1 MCSGFFMIS
10 DNNFDHELKH
20 FVPTCLKIK
29 MLFISWESQE
39 KEVYYAGREHGC
51 AMNGKGEEV
60 EPFKS
65 HEWYL

>member
-1 MCSGFFMIS
+1 MKTF
-10 DNNFDHELKH
+10 NYELKH
-20 FVPTCLKIK
+20 FVPTCLKSK
-29 MLFISWESQE
+29 MIFISRECQE

-65 HEWYL
+65 HE

>member
-1 MCSGFFMIS
+1 MI
-10 DNNFDHELKH
+10 
-20 FVPTCLKIK
+20 
-29 MLFISWESQE
+29 FISWVSQE